1 MYKKRIQTELPGV
14 VSAAVG
20 NRTGGSYETTTPV
33 TAKFREDIRAAVQLT
48 RDELLAALT
57 NAVAAVLPSCC

>member
-1 MYKKRIQTELPGV
+1 
-14 VSAAVG
+14 
-20 NRTGGSYETTTPV
+20 V

-57 NAVAAVLPSCC
+57 NAVAAATQRRE